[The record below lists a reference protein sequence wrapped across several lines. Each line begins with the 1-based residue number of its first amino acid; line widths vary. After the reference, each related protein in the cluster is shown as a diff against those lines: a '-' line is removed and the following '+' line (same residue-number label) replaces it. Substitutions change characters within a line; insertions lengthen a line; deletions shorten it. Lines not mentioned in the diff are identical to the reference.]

1 MGKNLYIARQPILDQ
16 NEEIFAY
23 ELLYR
28 DEKQTSTIENDRH
41 ATVAVLSNVLNR
53 FGIKSLLGE
62 HHKAFIKTDRKF
74 LMHEVFYT
82 IPKEHFIFALQPNM
96 KIDKAIREKIQKLHS
111 LGYIFAINDTLL
123 EEEVYEQFFS
133 IMDLISYIK
142 IDIKTPKENLK
153 RIQNLEQETIF
164 TKVESH
170 ELYEKAKKLKGNYI
184 QGYFFSKPKI
194 LTQEKFDPSSLDV
207 INIFNKLMSECSID
221 EIVDEFEK
229 SHTVS
234 IQLLNFIN
242 SGNFHFRKKI
252 SSIRQV
258 LTLMGKTRLTQWLMF
273 MVYSGYK
280 SDLATQDTPLVS
292 LLKSRTNLMVKISH
306 IIDEENL
313 QKLWSKTYF
322 TGVISLMDALF
333 NVKIELILNELNVD
347 EDIKEALM
355 FKKGKLGEIYKFALD
370 LEHFRVAE
378 IEAFCTKYNIKMEDI
393 ETLTLEN
400 IKSANGYEDQN
411 S

>member
-16 NEEIFAY
+16 NEEVFAY

-53 FGIKSLLGE
+53 FGIKSLLGD
-62 HHKAFIKTDRKF
+62 HKAFIKVDKKF

-82 IPKEHFIFALQPNM
+82 IPKEHFIFALQPNI
-96 KIDKAIREKIQKLHS
+96 KIDKNMRERIQKLHS
-111 LGYIFAINDTLL
+111 LGYILAINDTLL
-123 EEEVYEQFFS
+123 EEEVYEQFFP

-142 IDIKTPKENLK
+142 VDIKIPLENLS
-153 RIQNLEQETIF
+153 RIKNLETKTIF

-170 ELYEKAKKLKGNYI
+170 ELYEKAKKLQCDYI

-221 EIVDEFEK
+221 EIVAEFEK
-229 SHTVS
+229 SHTIS

-280 SDLATQDTPLVS
+280 SDLAQQDTPLVS
-292 LLKSRTNLMVKISH
+292 LVKSRTNLMVKISQ
-306 IIDEENL
+306 IIDKDNT
-313 QKLWSKTYF
+313 QKLASKTYF

-333 NVKIELILNELNVD
+333 NVKLEVILNELNID
-347 EDIKEALM
+347 EEIKEALM
-355 FKKGKLGEIYKFALD
+355 FKKGKLGEIYKFAID
-370 LEHFRVAE
+370 LELFHIAE
-378 IEAFCTKYNIKMEDI
+378 IEAFCTKYNINMEDI

-400 IKSANGYEDQN
+400 IKNANGYEEQN
-411 S
+411 A

>member
-1 MGKNLYIARQPILDQ
+1 MEKNLYIARQPILDR
-16 NEEIFAY
+16 NEEVFAY

-53 FGIKSLLGE
+53 FGIKNLLGE
-62 HHKAFIKTDRKF
+62 YKAFIKTDKKF
-74 LMHEVFYT
+74 LMHEVLYT

-96 KIDKAIREKIQKLHS
+96 KIDKALRERIQKIHS
-111 LGYIFAINDTLL
+111 LGYTLAINDTLL
-123 EEEVYEQFFS
+123 EEEVYDNFFP
-133 IMDLISYIK
+133 IIDLISYVK
-142 IDIKTPKENLK
+142 IDIKIDEENLK
-153 RIQNLEQETIF
+153 RIKNLEVHTIF

-170 ELYEKAKKLKGNYI
+170 ELYEKAKKLKCDYI

-207 INIFNKLMSECSID
+207 INIFNKLMSDCTID
-221 EIVDEFEK
+221 EIVEEFEK
-229 SHTVS
+229 SHTIS

-252 SSIRQV
+252 SSIRQI
-258 LTLMGKTRLTQWLMF
+258 LTLMGKTRLTEWLMF

-280 SDLATQDTPLVS
+280 SDLAEQDTPLVS
-292 LLKSRTNLMVKISH
+292 LVKSRTNLMVKVSQ
-306 IIDEENL
+306 IIDKDNT
-313 QKLWSKTYF
+313 QKLASKTYF
-322 TGVISLMDALF
+322 AGVISLMDALF
-333 NVKIELILNELNVD
+333 NVKLELILNELNID
-347 EDIKEALM
+347 EEIKEALM

-370 LEHFRVAE
+370 LELFHVAQ
-378 IEAFCTKYNIKMEDI
+378 IEAFCEKYKINMEDI

-400 IKSANGYEDQN
+400 IKSANGYENQN

>member
-16 NEEIFAY
+16 NEEVFAY

-53 FGIKSLLGE
+53 FGIKSLLGD
-62 HHKAFIKTDRKF
+62 HKAFIKVDKKF

-82 IPKEHFIFALQPNM
+82 IPKEHFIFALQPNI
-96 KIDKAIREKIQKLHS
+96 KIDKNMRERIQKLHS
-111 LGYIFAINDTLL
+111 LGYILAINDTLL
-123 EEEVYEQFFS
+123 EEEVYEQFFP

-142 IDIKTPKENLK
+142 IDIKVPLENLN
-153 RIQNLEQETIF
+153 RIKNLEVKTIF

-170 ELYEKAKKLKGNYI
+170 ELYEKAKKLQCDYI

-221 EIVDEFEK
+221 EIVEEFEK
-229 SHTVS
+229 SHTIS

-280 SDLATQDTPLVS
+280 ADIAQQDTPLVS
-292 LLKSRTNLMVKISH
+292 LVKSRTNLMVKVSR
-306 IIDEENL
+306 IIDKDNVE
-313 QKLWSKTYF
+313 KLASKTYF

-333 NVKIELILNELNVD
+333 NVKLEIILDELNID
-347 EDIKEALM
+347 EEIKEALL

-370 LEHFRVAE
+370 LELFHIAE
-378 IEAFCTKYNIKMEDI
+378 IEAFCTKYKINMEDI

-400 IKSANGYEDQN
+400 IKNANGYEEQN
-411 S
+411 A

>member
-16 NEEIFAY
+16 NEEVFAY

-53 FGIKSLLGE
+53 FGIKSLLGD
-62 HHKAFIKTDRKF
+62 HKAFIKVDKKF

-82 IPKEHFIFALQPNM
+82 IPKEHFIFALQPNI
-96 KIDKAIREKIQKLHS
+96 KIDKNMRERIQKLHS
-111 LGYIFAINDTLL
+111 LGYILAINDTLL
-123 EEEVYEQFFS
+123 EEEVYEQFFP

-142 IDIKTPKENLK
+142 VDIKIPLENLS
-153 RIQNLEQETIF
+153 RIKNLEAKTIF

-170 ELYEKAKKLKGNYI
+170 ELYEKAKKLQCDYI

-221 EIVDEFEK
+221 EIVEEFEK
-229 SHTVS
+229 SHTIS

-252 SSIRQV
+252 SSIRQI

-280 SDLATQDTPLVS
+280 SDLAQQDTPLVS
-292 LLKSRTNLMVKISH
+292 LVKSRTNLMVKVSQ
-306 IIDEENL
+306 IIDKDNT
-313 QKLWSKTYF
+313 QKLASKTYF

-333 NVKIELILNELNVD
+333 NVKLEIILEELNID
-347 EDIKEALM
+347 EEIKEALM
-355 FKKGKLGEIYKFALD
+355 FKKGKLGEIYKFAID
-370 LEHFRVAE
+370 LELFHIAE
-378 IEAFCTKYNIKMEDI
+378 IEAFCTKYSINMEDI

-400 IKSANGYEDQN
+400 IKNANGYEEQN
-411 S
+411 A

>member
-1 MGKNLYIARQPILDQ
+1 MEKNLYIARQPILDQ
-16 NEEIFAY
+16 NEEVFAY

-28 DEKQTSTIENDRH
+28 DEKQTSNIKNDRH
-41 ATVAVLSNVLNR
+41 ATVTVLSNVLNR

-62 HHKAFIKTDRKF
+62 HKAFIKADKNF
-74 LMHEVFYT
+74 LMHEVLYT
-82 IPKEHFIFALQPNM
+82 IPKEHFIFALQSSI
-96 KIDKAIREKIQKLHS
+96 KIDKTMREKIEKLHS
-111 LGYIFAINDTLL
+111 LGYTLAINDTLL
-123 EEEVYEQFFS
+123 EEEVYENFFPVLDF
-133 IMDLISYIK
+133 MSYIK
-142 IDIKTPKENLK
+142 IDIKTPLENLE
-153 RIQNLEQETIF
+153 RIKNLDICKIC

-170 ELYEKAKKLKGNYI
+170 ELYEKAKKFKCDYI

-207 INIFNKLMSECSID
+207 INIFNKLMSECTID
-221 EIVDEFEK
+221 EIVKEFEK

-280 SDLATQDTPLVS
+280 SDLAARETPLVS
-292 LLKSRTNLMVKISH
+292 LVKSRTNLMVKISQ
-306 IIDEENL
+306 IIDKNNTN
-313 QKLWSKTYF
+313 KLASKTYF

-333 NVKIELILNELNVD
+333 NVKLELILNELNID
-347 EDIKEALM
+347 EEIKEALL

-370 LEHFRVAE
+370 LELFHIAE
-378 IEAFCTKYNIKMEDI
+378 IEAFCKKYEIQMEEI

-400 IKSANGYEDQN
+400 IKNANGYEEQ
-411 S
+411 SL